1 GSIFLL
7 AGSTALGAAL
17 ERPEATPLP
26 AFLVALGYP
35 VSDLVLVVFVV
46 LLGTFRNPANPRA
59 LLFLGLGLVS
69 VSVSDSLFLYL
80 VSMGAEERP
89 GLFGIAF
96 VLRPVLI
103 ALPLLVPPPAAT
115 ERRTDDIAS
124 ERRAVLL
131 PYLPLT
137 ATGLLLVAR
146 PMVGARI
153 DTVERVLGL
162 GLIAL
167 VVVRQLVTLLDNV
180 NLLHQ
185 VRDGQEQLRQ
195 QAFNDSLTGL
205 ANRALFRDR
214 LAHAISRHRRD
225 GRPFALLF

>member
-59 LLFLGLGLVS
+59 LLFLGR
-69 VSVSDSLFLYL
+69 
-80 VSMGAEERP
+80 VSMGAEEMP
-89 GLFGIAF
+89 ALFDIGF
-96 VLRPVLI
+96 VLGPVLI
-103 ALPLLVPPPAAT
+103 ALSLLVPPPAAT